1 MPRLSPSDV
10 RAIVQVLEDGISL
23 MPRLGRPEKLKMRS
37 KIRKQFNWLAEQKDP
52 TADMLF
58 LKLQE
63 RLPDVFS
70 SYPYGFGDKVKKLLE
85 QKSGRLGSM

>member
-1 MPRLSPSDV
+1 MARLSPGDV

-70 SYPYGFGDKVKKLLE
+70 LYPYGFGDKVKKLLQ

>member
-1 MPRLSPSDV
+1 MARLSPGDV

-23 MPRLGRPEKLKMRS
+23 VRKLGRPEKLKMRS
-37 KIRKQFNWLAEQKDP
+37 KIRKQFNWLSQQQDP

-70 SYPYGFGDKVKKLLE
+70 LYPYGFGDKVKKLLA

>member
-1 MPRLSPSDV
+1 MPRLSPGDV
-10 RAIVQVLEDGISL
+10 RAIVQVLEDGINL
-23 MPRLGRPEKLKMRS
+23 MPKIGRPEKLKMRS
-37 KIRKQFNWLAEQKDP
+37 KIRKQFNWLSEQNNP

-63 RLPDVFS
+63 RLPDVFPL
-70 SYPYGFGDKVKKLLE
+70 YPYGFGDKLKKLLE